1 MNKLLMTVIASL
13 LLATAAQA
21 DDAAQARTFFEG
33 FAAKV
38 NDYDQ
43 GVADLYSEEAKII
56 TLRTDAEGGP
66 HRVSHHA
73 LKWKRIMVLAMQLGK
88 IRQDKTDFT
97 ITDVIDEGD
106 GTYKIKAERTSHLLC
121 YTDRGYFQ
129 RVKRQVDG
137 TFLIVQEYL
146 ETQEK
151 SDC

>member
-1 MNKLLMTVIASL
+1 MTVIAAL
-13 LLATAAQA
+13 LLATAARA
-21 DDAAQARTFFEG
+21 DDAAQARAFFEG

-38 NDYDQ
+38 NGYDQ
-43 GVADLYSEEAKII
+43 GVADLYWDEARIH
-56 TLRTDAEGGP
+56 TRRTDAEGGP
-66 HRVSHHA
+66 KTVKHHA

-106 GTYKIKAERTSHLLC
+106 ATYKIKADRISHLLC
-121 YTDRGYFQ
+121 YTDKGYFQ
-129 RVKRQVDG
+129 RVKKQADR
-137 TFLIVQEYL
+137 TFLIVEEYL